1 MAEDG
6 LLLDEAALL
15 DALMARYSE
24 IARDVN
30 AAAK

>member
-6 LLLDEAALL
+6 LLLDEAAPL
-15 DALMARYSE
+15 DALMARCSE

-30 AAAK
+30 AAAR

>member
-15 DALMARYSE
+15 DALMARCSK